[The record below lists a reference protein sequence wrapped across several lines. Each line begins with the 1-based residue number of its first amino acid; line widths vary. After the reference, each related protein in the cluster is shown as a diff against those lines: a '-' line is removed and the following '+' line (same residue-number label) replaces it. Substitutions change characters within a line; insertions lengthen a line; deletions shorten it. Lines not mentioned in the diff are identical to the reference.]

1 MINKISTKISS
12 AVERCLVFKEEK
24 SVLSVQSV
32 GDLIVSVL
40 SELSV
45 FKEEEPSVVEEKSV
59 LSVRSVGE
67 FNMSRTVDSPSEFLT
82 SSADD
87 LFSHGS
93 HRFHG

>member
-1 MINKISTKISS
+1 MSSS

-45 FKEEEPSVVEEKSV
+45 FKEEEPSAV
-59 LSVRSVGE
+59 
-67 FNMSRTVDSPSEFLT
+67 
-82 SSADD
+82 
-87 LFSHGS
+87 
-93 HRFHG
+93 